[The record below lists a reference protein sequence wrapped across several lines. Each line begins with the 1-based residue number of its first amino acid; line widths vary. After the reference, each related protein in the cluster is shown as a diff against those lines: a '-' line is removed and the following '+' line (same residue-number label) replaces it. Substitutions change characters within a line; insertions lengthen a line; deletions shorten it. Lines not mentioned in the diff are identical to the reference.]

1 MDEEEGLGNSK
12 KGLRIVILKNLFTIE
27 EAHKIPCFFEDLKTD
42 VLKEIEEHI
51 GKVIRIKIYENNPEG
66 VVELK
71 FESPSDAS
79 SCIEKMN
86 GRIYA
91 GRKIECFF
99 YDGKTDY
106 KRVRY
111 I

>member
-1 MDEEEGLGNSK
+1 
-12 KGLRIVILKNLFTIE
+12 LRIVILKNLFTIE

-42 VLKEIEEHI
+42 VLKEIEERI

-79 SCIEKMN
+79 ICIEKMN
-86 GRIYA
+86 ARIYA
-91 GRKIECFF
+91 GRKIDCFF

-106 KRVRY
+106 KRVRCM
-111 I
+111 